1 MSRFFFKTCYYF
13 FFIKSRCSVLHY
25 IFKKNFTL
33 QLKISSEKNEEIL
46 AWHKHKI
53 LYWKYMSSI
62 PWFINYL
69 YFWIYSSYNLHK
81 KLEKILQEPDW
92 PFVSFWNLKW
102 LHFICSNSFLF
113 VVPLPV
119 IHCYSLSFVITRC
132 LSLSFVTTRFITRC
146 HSLSLI
152 VIRCTTRCHSFS
164 FAVIRCNTR
173 CHSLSLIVT
182 RCTTRLSFYKQSMI
196 PIRKIS
202 STSLKRTRL
211 WERLST
217 IVAVKKN
224 LNKSSF
230 ILCQRQVV

>member
-1 MSRFFFKTCYYF
+1 MGHQCSFSGMSRFFFKTCYYF

-69 YFWIYSSYNLHK
+69 YFWIYSSYTLHK

-92 PFVSFWNLKW
+92 PLVSFWNLKW
-102 LHFICSNSFLF
+102 LYFICSNSFLF

-119 IHCYSLSFVITRC
+119 IRCYSLSYVITRC

-152 VIRCTTRCHSFS
+152 VIRCTTRCHSMY
-164 FAVIRCNTR
+164 
-173 CHSLSLIVT
+173 HSCVFL
-182 RCTTRLSFYKQSMI
+182 
-196 PIRKIS
+196 
-202 STSLKRTRL
+202 
-211 WERLST
+211 
-217 IVAVKKN
+217 
-224 LNKSSF
+224 
-230 ILCQRQVV
+230 